1 MKRSTIHPLP
11 GDLETP
17 PRPMTPTLRKLPAT
31 PSEGAWDQQ
40 EVAPRDFSQTYPPVK
55 SKHSIDDVGLSRSV
69 SGRSSPDSQA
79 RLTERKKSNRTR
91 GFMHNAPELA
101 RTKSASDAFTVRLKT
116 SRGATSGTDSQ
127 VWIRMVGDRTPNW
140 PPWFDCTAAAQQSM
154 SGILSA
160 EHNPFTGPGQPPGR
174 SDISTPNAFSIGFI

>member
-1 MKRSTIHPLP
+1 
-11 GDLETP
+11 
-17 PRPMTPTLRKLPAT
+17 MTPRLRKLPAT
-31 PSEGAWDQQ
+31 PSEGAWEQQ
-40 EVAPRDFSQTYPPVK
+40 EVAPVDFSQTYPPVK
-55 SKHSIDDVGLSRSV
+55 SKHAIDDAGLSRSV
-69 SGRSSPDSQA
+69 SSRSSPDSQA

-140 PPWFDCTAAAQQSM
+140 TPWFDCTAAAQQSM
-154 SGILSA
+154 AGILSA
-160 EHNPFTGPGQPPGR
+160 EHSPFTGSGQPPGR
-174 SDISTPNAFSIGFI
+174 SEISTPNAFSITSAWMPLDSSF